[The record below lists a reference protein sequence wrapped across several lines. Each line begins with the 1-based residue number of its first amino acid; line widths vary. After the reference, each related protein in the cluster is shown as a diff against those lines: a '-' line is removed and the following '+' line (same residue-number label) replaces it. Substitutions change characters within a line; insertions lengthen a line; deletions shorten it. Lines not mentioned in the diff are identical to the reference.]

1 MTVQQ
6 PNLDPREIDRFAK
19 MADDWWNP
27 KGQFRPLH
35 KIGPARIEF
44 IRNCLTRHFGLTG
57 GGIRPLK
64 GLRLLD
70 VGCGGGLIAEPLARL
85 GAEVT
90 GIDPGEDT
98 VAAARIHA
106 AQQGVEI
113 DYRATTIETLEAT
126 GEKFDVVTALEVV
139 EHVPEPAAF
148 LATCTRVLEP
158 GGVLIASTI
167 NRTAK
172 SYALAIV
179 AAEYVLQ
186 WLPRGT
192 HDWNRFITVEEMRSA
207 LEEASLD
214 DIRFEGIVFDPLRD
228 RWHLSSDT
236 DVNYIVSASKPGE

>member
-139 EHVPEPAAF
+139 EHVPEPAVEDGPF
-148 LATCTRVLEP
+148 RMLVWKQSP
-158 GGVLIASTI
+158 PP
-167 NRTAK
+167 
-172 SYALAIV
+172 V
-179 AAEYVLQ
+179 AADRLELPVLLFAPEGELGERLVAQ
-186 WLPRGT
+186 LRGAGC
-192 HDWNRFITVEEMRSA
+192 RLTVVTAGESFA
-207 LEEASLD
+207 ASD
-214 DIRFEGIVFDPLRD
+214 SG
-228 RWHLSSDT
+228 H
-236 DVNYIVSASKPGE
+236 